1 MFLRLYTHIDPH
13 TDIAKYDGKGWT
25 GQKVVGHLNMENNN
39 DSKKMTVAFDTGI
52 SEKMTLWLLCTCLN
66 FYIK

>member
-1 MFLRLYTHIDPH
+1 MLLRLYTHIDPH

-39 DSKKMTVAFDTGI
+39 ELKKKNDSGFWYWD
-52 SEKMTLWLLCTCLN
+52 
-66 FYIK
+66 